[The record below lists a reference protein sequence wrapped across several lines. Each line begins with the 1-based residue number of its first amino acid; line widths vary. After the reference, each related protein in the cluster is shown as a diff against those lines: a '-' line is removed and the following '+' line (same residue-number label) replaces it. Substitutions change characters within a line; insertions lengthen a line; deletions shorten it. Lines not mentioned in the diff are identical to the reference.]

1 MEQSSILEAQIIC
14 MRLLLFMMC
23 LWSLFSCGS
32 VDKTDAD
39 KTIFRY
45 NESAGIHSFDPAFAK
60 DQARIWF
67 CNQVY
72 NSLVQLDSTLQV
84 QPSIAKNW
92 SLGRWFAIPVYAPR
106 RRLFSPL
113 CRAVWLQRV

>member
-67 CNQVY
+67 AIKFTTVWFNLILLCKY
-72 NSLVQLDSTLQV
+72 NPLLQ
-84 QPSIAKNW
+84 KLEH
-92 SLGRWFAIPVYAPR
+92 LGRWFAIPVCAPEDVY
-106 RRLFSPL
+106 FTPL
-113 CRAVWLQRV
+113 